1 MRVTT
6 LSVGL
11 EMRRSN
17 GDYGSDK
24 AEVQLTAALDD
35 GTNVEMALRMLLD
48 LGRVAVEADLKRSPS
63 LAVRRA
69 LITEYR
75 TCNRCGERL
84 DDAERGYLHPAC
96 KEAEDAEREARLAE
110 REARH
115 QELKRQ
121 REEQERAWDDDDAN
135 AEERGLVGVMT
146 AGDDEEDVAL

>member
-1 MRVTT
+1 MRVT
-6 LSVGL
+6 SISAAL

-24 AEVQLTAALDD
+24 AEVTLTAALED

-48 LGRVAVEADLKRSPS
+48 LGRVAVESDLKRSPS

-75 TCNRCGERL
+75 ICSRCGERL

-96 KEAEDAEREARLAE
+96 KEDAEREARYQKQKAENEARE
-110 REARH
+110 REWAESNSNVEER
-115 QELKRQ
+115 ELVGVT
-121 REEQERAWDDDDAN
+121 AADDDD
-135 AEERGLVGVMT
+135 
-146 AGDDEEDVAL
+146 DEDLPL

>member
-17 GDYGSDK
+17 GDYGSDRS
-24 AEVQLTAALDD
+24 EVTLTAALDD

-48 LGRVAVEADLKRSPS
+48 LGRAAVESDLKRSPS

-96 KEAEDAEREARLAE
+96 KEAEDAD

-121 REEQERAWDDDDAN
+121 REEQERAWAESNAN
-135 AEERGLVGVMT
+135 AEERELVGVT
-146 AGDDEEDVAL
+146 AAADDDDDEDLPL